1 MCQYIHNLLIISFP
15 LIIGISGSSFYMNDG
30 SDLKSPVSASDTVM
44 ERVNEVV
51 DGKCEDQ

>member
-1 MCQYIHNLLIISFP
+1 MCQCIHNLLTISFP

-44 ERVNEVV
+44 ERVNEVG
-51 DGKCEDQ
+51 DGRCEDQ